1 MHLTKKGGVTPCDR
15 RFDRGKVAIA
25 AAAALLLF
33 ATAAQAQQTLV
44 INPTLSS
51 ITFGETINLAA
62 LGFPGDDGH
71 GNYAAV
77 PQLGQAGSMTTNYS
91 GTIML
96 NTSTP
101 GSIQLLPNG
110 SQINALNN
118 GVWYPG
124 ENPNGSVGTP
134 TLTGG
139 TVGPAPGNYGFQF
152 TSLSALGNTHNLI
165 LNILPF
171 NQDAP
176 IGAGGIGNSPMTL
189 SGTNFSM
196 AGQSLVATDGIQD
209 IWAPAAVGG
218 PTQALLD
225 DIASVGTTNYGFLVP
240 SVGGTG
246 TWDGTTLTMPIVST
260 QTLSSDHGAIIITTT
275 FSGQIV
281 ATVQVPEPSTMTLF
295 GFGVVGLLSY
305 AWRARKRRSSVA

>member
-225 DIASVGTTNYGFLVP
+225 DIASVGADQLR
-240 SVGGTG
+240 
-246 TWDGTTLTMPIVST
+246 
-260 QTLSSDHGAIIITTT
+260 LSRSLGRWNWNLGWHDFDHAHCFNANPFVRSRCHYHYDYVQRSNRGHRAGA
-275 FSGQIV
+275 
-281 ATVQVPEPSTMTLF
+281 
-295 GFGVVGLLSY
+295 
-305 AWRARKRRSSVA
+305 RAVDDDAIWLWSRGPAELRLACS